1 MKNDIKDKD
10 AYKTI
15 GETAKE
21 LNLIDKKTGKIQ
33 TYIIRY
39 WESQFKQI
47 KPSIRAGRRRYYSKG
62 NIQLINYIRFL
73 LKEKGLTI
81 NGVKKIL
88 KDTSLDS
95 VDDSG
100 KFGVYRPD
108 NKSTKFIRDRV
119 KNISK
124 IIKELKKLRNG

>member
-62 NIQLINYIRFL
+62 NIQLINYIKCFYRWISFYF
-73 LKEKGLTI
+73 I
-81 NGVKKIL
+81 
-88 KDTSLDS
+88 KDLNLSHC
-95 VDDSG
+95 
-100 KFGVYRPD
+100 F
-108 NKSTKFIRDRV
+108 
-119 KNISK
+119 
-124 IIKELKKLRNG
+124 

>member
-47 KPSIRAGRRRYYSKG
+47 KPLVRAGNRRYYSKK
-62 NIQLINYIRFL
+62 NLLIIKLIKFL
-73 LKEKGLTI
+73 LRDKGMTI

-88 KDTSLDS
+88 DNQKVHSLD
-95 VDDSG
+95 
-100 KFGVYRPD
+100 D
-108 NKSTKFIRDRV
+108 NINLGIYKPNQQSRKIIKDKV

-124 IIKELKKLRNG
+124 IIAELKLFK

>member
-62 NIQLINYIRFL
+62 NIQLINYIKFL

-124 IIKELKKLRNG
+124 IISELKKLKNG

>member
-47 KPSIRAGRRRYYSKG
+47 KPSIRAGGRRYYSKG

-100 KFGVYRPD
+100 KFGVYRSD

-124 IIKELKKLRNG
+124 IISELKKLKNG

>member
-47 KPSIRAGRRRYYSKG
+47 KPLVRAGRRYYSKE
-62 NIQLINYIRFL
+62 NIQLINHIKFL

-124 IIKELKKLRNG
+124 IIKELKKLKNG

>member
-15 GETAKE
+15 CETAKE

-124 IIKELKKLRNG
+124 IIKELKKLKNG

>member
-124 IIKELKKLRNG
+124 IIKELKKLKNG